1 MKPSLERMIL
11 EAGPLEPGAFFIQKC
26 IFIEEGKNINDG
38 ERCENLSYGGVGVVL
53 GTPYE
58 GETWELRVKAHNS
71 DYELTISELEKWGHV
86 ISVVPHF
93 FIDFIQIKQIGVN
106 GGTLGPPDLQ
116 LDPTPMTMWFARSI
130 YQLFKTMREWS
141 FMLEEPFNSDHPMAI
156 YSKMAYDMLQVPQV
170 ILDEI
175 DAMPD
180 MHLAK
185 FLKGRDDY
193 KLIPDHPTI
202 SQEFKQWILDTYE
215 KYPELTFEQKIDK
228 ALDEE

>member
-93 FIDFIQIKQIGVN
+93 FIDFIQIKQIGV
-106 GGTLGPPDLQ
+106 
-116 LDPTPMTMWFARSI
+116 I

>member
-202 SQEFKQWILDTYE
+202 SQEFNQWIHETYE
-215 KYPELTFEQKIDK
+215 K
-228 ALDEE
+228 